1 MVQLNTQLKVADNSG
16 ARVAKLIG
24 IPGSSRR
31 RYARLGDL
39 ITVAVT
45 DAIPNGTVK
54 DHQVI
59 RAVVARTAKETKR
72 KDGSYIRF
80 DDNAVVLLD
89 AKTKNPKGTRLFG
102 PIARELKDR
111 GYDKIISLAP
121 EVL

>member
-24 IPGSSRR
+24 IPGFSRR
-31 RYARLGDL
+31 RWARLGDL
-39 ITVAVT
+39 IVVAVAQ
-45 DAIPNGTVK
+45 AIPNAPVK

-59 RAVVARTAKETKR
+59 RGVVCRTAKETKR

-89 AKTKNPKGTRLFG
+89 GKTKNPKGTRMFG

>member
-1 MVQLNTQLKVADNSG
+1 MVQLNTKLKVADNSG

-24 IPGSSRR
+24 IPGFSKRKW
-31 RYARLGDL
+31 ARLGDV
-39 ITVAVT
+39 IAVAISE
-45 DAIPNGTVK
+45 AIPNAGVTE
-54 DHQVI
+54 HQVI
-59 RAVVARTAKETKR
+59 RGVVARTSKETKR

-102 PIARELKDR
+102 PIARELKDK
-111 GYDKIISLAP
+111 GFDKIISLAP